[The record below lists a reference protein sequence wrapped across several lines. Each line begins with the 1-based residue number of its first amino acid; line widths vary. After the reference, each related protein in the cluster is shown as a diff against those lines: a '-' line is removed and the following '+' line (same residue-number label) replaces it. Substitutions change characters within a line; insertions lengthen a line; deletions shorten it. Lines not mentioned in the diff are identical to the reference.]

1 MKLALVVVLAALA
14 VPIAG
19 CGGEDNVTALQRII
33 TEQLPAQV
41 EAGGITDVKV
51 SSVTCTEGEVGKY
64 DCSAKVA
71 GVDAEDGE
79 FSEDVSIE
87 GTCNDDACRW
97 ETK

>member
-1 MKLALVVVLAALA
+1 MKLVLLVVFAALA
-14 VPIAG
+14 VPFAG

-33 TEQLPAQV
+33 SEQLPTQV
-41 EAGGITDVKV
+41 EEQGIKDVKV
-51 SSVTCTEGEVGKY
+51 SAVTCAEGEVGKY

-71 GVDAEDGE
+71 GVDAEGSK
-79 FSEDVSIE
+79 FNEDVSIE